1 MNKKEVLEIR
11 KQFTPENCAITRI
24 CGCYV
29 DHEKAKRLQTKTAF
43 LSMPEEEE
51 FKYFDLFRK
60 TFSGKIGR
68 NLLNLEIPLEE
79 EMPGGAQEFLLQLRD
94 SKLQD
99 DMLLEEFY
107 DKVIENYICAGN
119 YYIVLIHAMYDIPR
133 RASDQTELYDASED
147 VYEYL
152 LCSICP
158 VELSKAGLCYDEEEN
173 QITERRREWEVGAPV
188 KGFLF
193 PAFNDRNTDIHAAL
207 YYTKKTEELQE
218 QLTQALFGVNIPLS
232 AEAQKSMFQKILGN
246 VLENRA
252 GYSIVMDVYDRL
264 YELLED
270 WKDDQDPVTVG
281 KHELRSILENS
292 GAAEEVAERF
302 EKEYEEFI
310 GRDTLLQ
317 VSNLVNPKGITIKTA
332 DATISLEPSR
342 MDLVETMD
350 LHGRKCLAV
359 NADGL
364 VEMNGISVL
373 VASEKSEAFF

>member
-29 DHEKAKRLQTKTAF
+29 DHEKTKRLQTKTAF
-43 LSMPEEEE
+43 LSMPEGEE

-60 TFSGKIGR
+60 TLSGKIGR

-119 YYIVLIHAMYDIPR
+119 YYIVLIHAMYDIPG

-173 QITERRREWEVGAPV
+173 TITERRREWEVGAPV

-218 QLTQALFGVNIPLS
+218 QLTQALFGANIPLS
-232 AEAQKSMFQKILGN
+232 AEAQKSVFQKILGN

>member
-29 DHEKAKRLQTKTAF
+29 DHEKTKRLQTKTAF

-60 TFSGKIGR
+60 TLSGKIGR

-79 EMPGGAQEFLLQLRD
+79 EMPGGAQEFLLRLRD

-99 DMLLEEFY
+99 DMLLEKFY

-119 YYIVLIHAMYDIPR
+119 YYIVLIHAMYDIPG
-133 RASDQTELYDASED
+133 RASDQTELYDASEE

-218 QLTQALFGVNIPLS
+218 QLTQALLGVNIPLS

-270 WKDDQDPVTVG
+270 WKDDPDPVTVG

-302 EKEYEEFI
+302 EKEYEKFI

-342 MDLVETMD
+342 MDMLETTD
-350 LHGRKCLAV
+350 LHGMKCLAI

-373 VASEKSEAFF
+373 VALEKSEA

>member
-11 KQFTPENCAITRI
+11 KQLTPVNCAITRI

-29 DHEKAKRLQTKTAF
+29 DHEKTKRLQTKNAF

-60 TFSGKIGR
+60 TLSGKIGR

-119 YYIVLIHAMYDIPR
+119 YYIVLIHAMYDIPG
-133 RASDQTELYDASED
+133 RASDQTELYDASEE
-147 VYEYL
+147 VYEHL

-173 QITERRREWEVGAPV
+173 TITERRREWEVGAPV

-218 QLTQALFGVNIPLS
+218 QLTQALFGVNIPIS

-264 YELLED
+264 YELLEEG
-270 WKDDQDPVTVG
+270 KDDPDPVTVG
-281 KHELRSILENS
+281 KYELRRILENS

-302 EKEYEEFI
+302 EKEYEESI

-317 VSNLVNPKGITIKTA
+317 VSNLVSPKGITIKTA
-332 DATISLEPSR
+332 DATIRLEPSR
-342 MDLVETMD
+342 MDMLETTD
-350 LHGRKCLAV
+350 LHGMKCLAV

-373 VASEKSEAFF
+373 VDLDKPEV

>member
-29 DHEKAKRLQTKTAF
+29 DHEKTKRLQTKTAF

-60 TFSGKIGR
+60 TLSGKIGR
-68 NLLNLEIPLEE
+68 NLLNLEIPMEE

-94 SKLQD
+94 SKLKD
-99 DMLLEEFY
+99 DELLNAFY
-107 DKVIENYICAGN
+107 EKVIENYIYAEN
-119 YYIVLIHAMYDIPR
+119 YYIVLIHAMYDIPG

-173 QITERRREWEVGAPV
+173 QIKERRREWEVGAPV

-218 QLTQALFGVNIPLS
+218 QLTQALFGANIPLS

-264 YELLED
+264 YELLEEG
-270 WKDDQDPVTVG
+270 KDDPDPVTVG
-281 KHELRSILENS
+281 KHELRRILENS

-302 EKEYEEFI
+302 EKEYEENI
-310 GRDTLLQ
+310 GGDTLLQ
-317 VSNLVNPKGITIKTA
+317 VSNLVSPKGITIKTA

-342 MDLVETMD
+342 MDMLETTD
-350 LHGRKCLAV
+350 LHGMKCLAV

-373 VASEKSEAFF
+373 VAPEKPEA

>member
-29 DHEKAKRLQTKTAF
+29 DHEKTKRLQTKTAF

-51 FKYFDLFRK
+51 FKYFDMFRK
-60 TFSGKIGR
+60 SLSGKIGR

-94 SKLQD
+94 SKLKED
-99 DMLLEEFY
+99 ELLKAFY

-119 YYIVLIHAMYDIPR
+119 YYIVLIHAMYDIPG

-173 QITERRREWEVGAPV
+173 RITERRREWEVGAPV
-188 KGFLF
+188 KGFMF
-193 PAFNDRNTDIHAAL
+193 PAFNDRNTDIHAVL

-218 QLTQALFGVNIPLS
+218 QLTQELFGVNIPLS

-264 YELLED
+264 YELLEEG
-270 WKDDQDPVTVG
+270 KDDPDPVTVG
-281 KHELRSILENS
+281 KHELRRILENS

-302 EKEYEEFI
+302 EEEYEEFI

-317 VSNLVNPKGITIKTA
+317 VSNLVSPKGITIKTA
-332 DATISLEPSR
+332 DATIRLEPSR
-342 MDLVETMD
+342 MDMLETTD
-350 LHGRKCLAV
+350 LHGMKCLAI

-373 VASEKSEAFF
+373 LASGKSEV

>member
-29 DHEKAKRLQTKTAF
+29 DHEKAKRLQTNTAF
-43 LSMPEEEE
+43 LSMPEEEGY
-51 FKYFDLFRK
+51 KYIDMFRK
-60 TFSGKIGR
+60 TLSGKIGR

-79 EMPGGAQEFLLQLRD
+79 EMPGGVQEFLLQLRD

-119 YYIVLIHAMYDIPR
+119 YYIVLIHAMYDIPG

-173 QITERRREWEVGAPV
+173 QITERRREWEVGVPV

-264 YELLED
+264 YELLEEG
-270 WKDDQDPVTVG
+270 KDDPDPVTVG
-281 KHELRSILENS
+281 KYELRRILENS
-292 GAAEEVAERF
+292 GAAEEMAERF
-302 EKEYEEFI
+302 EKEYEESI

-317 VSNLVNPKGITIKTA
+317 VSNLVSPKGITIKTA
-332 DATISLEPSR
+332 DATIRLEPSR
-342 MDLVETMD
+342 MDMLETTD
-350 LHGRKCLAV
+350 LHGMKCLAV

-364 VEMNGISVL
+364 VEMNGISVVVDL
-373 VASEKSEAFF
+373 DKQEV

>member
-29 DHEKAKRLQTKTAF
+29 DHEKTKRLQMKTAF

-51 FKYFDLFRK
+51 FKYFDMFRK
-60 TFSGKIGR
+60 TLSGKIGR

-119 YYIVLIHAMYDIPR
+119 YYIVLIHAMYDIPG

-264 YELLED
+264 YELLEEG
-270 WKDDQDPVTVG
+270 KDDPDPVTVG
-281 KHELRSILENS
+281 KYELRRILENS
-292 GAAEEVAERF
+292 GAAEEMAERF

-317 VSNLVNPKGITIKTA
+317 VSNLVSPKGITIKTA
-332 DATISLEPSR
+332 DATIRLEPSR
-342 MDLVETMD
+342 MDMLETTD
-350 LHGRKCLAV
+350 LHGMKCLAV

-373 VASEKSEAFF
+373 VASEKSEA

>member
-29 DHEKAKRLQTKTAF
+29 DHEKAKHLQTKTAF

-60 TFSGKIGR
+60 TLSGKIGR
-68 NLLNLEIPLEE
+68 NLMNLEIPLEE
-79 EMPGGAQEFLLQLRD
+79 EMPRGAQEFLLRLRD

-119 YYIVLIHAMYDIPR
+119 YYIVLIHAMYDIPG

-207 YYTKKTEELQE
+207 YCTKKTEELQE
-218 QLTQALFGVNIPLS
+218 QLTQVLFGVNIPLS

-264 YELLED
+264 YELLEEG
-270 WKDDQDPVTVG
+270 KDDPDPVTVG
-281 KHELRSILENS
+281 KYELRRILENS

-302 EKEYEEFI
+302 EKEYEESI

-317 VSNLVNPKGITIKTA
+317 VSNLVSPKGITIKTA
-332 DATISLEPSR
+332 DATIRLEPSR
-342 MDLVETMD
+342 MDMLETTD
-350 LHGRKCLAV
+350 LHGMKCLAV

-364 VEMNGISVL
+364 VEMNGISVVVDL
-373 VASEKSEAFF
+373 DKQEV

>member
-119 YYIVLIHAMYDIPR
+119 YYIVLIHAMYDIPG

-264 YELLED
+264 YELLEEG
-270 WKDDQDPVTVG
+270 KDDPDPVTVG
-281 KHELRSILENS
+281 KYELRRILENS

-302 EKEYEEFI
+302 EKEYEESI

-317 VSNLVNPKGITIKTA
+317 VSNLVSPKGITIKTA
-332 DATISLEPSR
+332 DATIRLEPSR
-342 MDLVETMD
+342 MDMLETTD
-350 LHGRKCLAV
+350 LHGMKCLAV

-373 VASEKSEAFF
+373 VDLDKPEV

>member
-29 DHEKAKRLQTKTAF
+29 DHEKTKRLQTKTVF

-60 TFSGKIGR
+60 TLSGKIGR

-79 EMPGGAQEFLLQLRD
+79 EMLGGAQEFLLRLRD
-94 SKLQD
+94 SKLKD
-99 DMLLEEFY
+99 DELLNAFY
-107 DKVIENYICAGN
+107 EKVIENYIYTEN
-119 YYIVLIHAMYDIPR
+119 YYIVLIHAMYDIPG

-173 QITERRREWEVGAPV
+173 QIKERRREWEVGAPV

-218 QLTQALFGVNIPLS
+218 QLTQALFGANIPLS

-264 YELLED
+264 YELLEEG
-270 WKDDQDPVTVG
+270 KDDPDPVTVG
-281 KHELRSILENS
+281 KHELRRILENS

-302 EKEYEEFI
+302 EKEYEENI
-310 GRDTLLQ
+310 GGDTLLQ
-317 VSNLVNPKGITIKTA
+317 VSNLVSPKGITIKTA

-342 MDLVETMD
+342 MDMLETTD
-350 LHGRKCLAV
+350 LHGMKCLAI

-373 VASEKSEAFF
+373 LASGKSEV

>member
-11 KQFTPENCAITRI
+11 KQFTQENCAITKI

-29 DHEKAKRLQTKTAF
+29 DHEKTKRLQTKTAF
-43 LSMPEEEE
+43 LSMPKEEM

-60 TFSGKIGR
+60 TLSGKIGR

-79 EMPGGAQEFLLQLRD
+79 EMPGGAQEFLLRLRD
-94 SKLQD
+94 SKLKD
-99 DMLLEEFY
+99 DELLNAFY
-107 DKVIENYICAGN
+107 EKVIENYIYAEN
-119 YYIVLIHAMYDIPR
+119 YYIVLIHAMYDIPG
-133 RASDQTELYDASED
+133 RASDQTELYDASEE

-158 VELSKAGLCYDEEEN
+158 VELSKAGLCYDEEEG

-193 PAFNDRNTDIHAAL
+193 PAFNDRNTDLHAAL

-218 QLTQALFGVNIPLS
+218 QLTQALFGANIPLS
-232 AEAQKSMFQKILGN
+232 AEAQKSMFQEILGN
-246 VLENRA
+246 ALENRA

-264 YELLED
+264 YELLEEG
-270 WKDDQDPVTVG
+270 KDDPDPVTVG
-281 KHELRSILENS
+281 KHELQRVLENS

-310 GRDTLLQ
+310 GRDALLQ
-317 VSNLVNPKGITIKTA
+317 VSNLVSPKGITIETA
-332 DATISLEPSR
+332 DATISLDPSR
-342 MDLVETMD
+342 MDLVETTD
-350 LHGRKCLAV
+350 LHGRKCLAI

-373 VASEKSEAFF
+373 VAPEKPEA

>member
-119 YYIVLIHAMYDIPR
+119 YYIVLIHAMYDIPG

-264 YELLED
+264 YELLEEG
-270 WKDDQDPVTVG
+270 KDDPDPVTVG
-281 KHELRSILENS
+281 KYELRRILENS
-292 GAAEEVAERF
+292 GAAEEAAERF

-317 VSNLVNPKGITIKTA
+317 VSNLVSPKGITIKTA
-332 DATISLEPSR
+332 DATIRLEPNR
-342 MDLVETMD
+342 MDMLETTD
-350 LHGRKCLAV
+350 LHGMKCLAV

-364 VEMNGISVL
+364 VEMNGISVVVDL
-373 VASEKSEAFF
+373 NKPEV

>member
-11 KQFTPENCAITRI
+11 KQFTPEDCAITRI

-60 TFSGKIGR
+60 TLSGKIGR
-68 NLLNLEIPLEE
+68 NLMNLEIPLEE

-119 YYIVLIHAMYDIPR
+119 YYIVLIHAMYDIPG

-264 YELLED
+264 YELLEVG
-270 WKDDQDPVTVG
+270 KDDPDPVTVG
-281 KHELRSILENS
+281 EYELRRILENS
-292 GAAEEVAERF
+292 GAAEEMAERF

-317 VSNLVNPKGITIKTA
+317 VSNLVSPKGITIKTA
-332 DATISLEPSR
+332 DATIRLEPSR
-342 MDLVETMD
+342 MDMLETTD
-350 LHGRKCLAV
+350 LHGMKCLAV

-373 VASEKSEAFF
+373 VASEKSEA

>member
-29 DHEKAKRLQTKTAF
+29 DHEKTKRLQTKTAF
-43 LSMPEEEE
+43 LSTPEEEE
-51 FKYFDLFRK
+51 FKYFDMFRK
-60 TFSGKIGR
+60 TLSGKIGR

-94 SKLQD
+94 SKLKED
-99 DMLLEEFY
+99 ELLNAFY
-107 DKVIENYICAGN
+107 DKVIENYIFAGN
-119 YYIVLIHAMYDIPR
+119 YYIVLIHAMYDIPG
-133 RASDQTELYDASED
+133 RASDQTELCDASED

-173 QITERRREWEVGAPV
+173 RITERRREWEVGAPV

-264 YELLED
+264 YELLEEG
-270 WKDDQDPVTVG
+270 KDDPDPVTVG
-281 KHELRSILENS
+281 KHELRRILENS

-302 EKEYEEFI
+302 EEEYEEFI

-317 VSNLVNPKGITIKTA
+317 VSNLVSPKGITIKTA

-342 MDLVETMD
+342 MDMLETTD
-350 LHGRKCLAV
+350 LHGMKCLAV

-373 VASEKSEAFF
+373 VAPEKTEA

>member
-119 YYIVLIHAMYDIPR
+119 YYIVLIHAMYDIPG

-264 YELLED
+264 YELLEEG
-270 WKDDQDPVTVG
+270 KDDPDPVTVG
-281 KHELRSILENS
+281 KYELRRILENS
-292 GAAEEVAERF
+292 GAAEEMAERF

-317 VSNLVNPKGITIKTA
+317 VSNLVSPKGITIKTA
-332 DATISLEPSR
+332 DATIRLEPSR
-342 MDLVETMD
+342 MDMLEPTD
-350 LHGRKCLAV
+350 LHGMKCLAV

-364 VEMNGISVL
+364 VEMNGISVVVDL
-373 VASEKSEAFF
+373 DKPEV

>member
-29 DHEKAKRLQTKTAF
+29 DHEKAKHLQTKTAF

-51 FKYFDLFRK
+51 FKYFDLLRK
-60 TFSGKIGR
+60 TLSGKIGR
-68 NLLNLEIPLEE
+68 NLMNLEIPLEE
-79 EMPGGAQEFLLQLRD
+79 EMPRGAQEFLLRLRD

-119 YYIVLIHAMYDIPR
+119 YYIVLIHAMYDIPG

-173 QITERRREWEVGAPV
+173 RITERRREWEVGAPV

-193 PAFNDRNTDIHAAL
+193 PAFNDRNTDIHATL

-232 AEAQKSMFQKILGN
+232 AE
-246 VLENRA
+246 EHR
-252 GYSIVMDVYDRL
+252 
-264 YELLED
+264 
-270 WKDDQDPVTVG
+270 
-281 KHELRSILENS
+281 
-292 GAAEEVAERF
+292 
-302 EKEYEEFI
+302 
-310 GRDTLLQ
+310 
-317 VSNLVNPKGITIKTA
+317 
-332 DATISLEPSR
+332 
-342 MDLVETMD
+342 
-350 LHGRKCLAV
+350 
-359 NADGL
+359 
-364 VEMNGISVL
+364 
-373 VASEKSEAFF
+373 

>member
-29 DHEKAKRLQTKTAF
+29 DHEKAKHLQTKTAF

-60 TFSGKIGR
+60 TLSGKIGR
-68 NLLNLEIPLEE
+68 NLMNLEIPLEE
-79 EMPGGAQEFLLQLRD
+79 EMPRGAQEFLLRLRD

-119 YYIVLIHAMYDIPR
+119 YYIVLIHAMYDIPG

-207 YYTKKTEELQE
+207 YCTKKTEELQE
-218 QLTQALFGVNIPLS
+218 QLTQALFGVNIPIS

-264 YELLED
+264 YELLEEG
-270 WKDDQDPVTVG
+270 KDDPDPVTVG
-281 KHELRSILENS
+281 KYELRRILENS

-302 EKEYEEFI
+302 EKEYEESI

-317 VSNLVNPKGITIKTA
+317 VSNLVSPKGITIKTA
-332 DATISLEPSR
+332 DATIRLEPSR
-342 MDLVETMD
+342 MDMLETTD
-350 LHGRKCLAV
+350 LHGMQCLAV

-373 VASEKSEAFF
+373 VDLDKPEV

>member
-29 DHEKAKRLQTKTAF
+29 DYEKTKRLQTKTAF

-60 TFSGKIGR
+60 TLSGKIGR
-68 NLLNLEIPLEE
+68 NLLNLEILLEE
-79 EMPGGAQEFLLQLRD
+79 EMPGGAQDFLLQLRD

-119 YYIVLIHAMYDIPR
+119 YYIALIHAMYDIPG
-133 RASDQTELYDASED
+133 RASDQTELYDASEE

-158 VELSKAGLCYDEEEN
+158 VELSKAGLCYDKEEN
-173 QITERRREWEVGAPV
+173 LITERRREWEIGAPV

-232 AEAQKSMFQKILGN
+232 AGTQKSMFQKILGN
-246 VLENRA
+246 VFENRA
-252 GYSIVMDVYDRL
+252 GYSIVIDVYDRL
-264 YELLED
+264 YELLEEG
-270 WKDDQDPVTVG
+270 KDDPDPVTVG
-281 KHELRSILENS
+281 KYELRRILENS
-292 GAAEEVAERF
+292 GAAEEVVERF
-302 EKEYEEFI
+302 EEEYEEFI
-310 GRDTLLQ
+310 GRDILLQ
-317 VSNLVNPKGITIKTA
+317 VSNLVSPKGITIKTA
-332 DATISLEPSR
+332 DATISLKPSR
-342 MDLVETMD
+342 MDVLETTD
-350 LHGRKCLAV
+350 LHDMKCLAI
-359 NADGL
+359 NTDGL

-373 VASEKSEAFF
+373 VDLDKSEA

>member
-29 DHEKAKRLQTKTAF
+29 DHEKTKRLQTKTAF
-43 LSMPEEEE
+43 LSMPEEEA

-60 TFSGKIGR
+60 TLSGKIGR

-79 EMPGGAQEFLLQLRD
+79 EMPGGAQEFLLRLRD

-99 DMLLEEFY
+99 DMLLEKFY

-119 YYIVLIHAMYDIPR
+119 YYIVLIHAMYDIPG
-133 RASDQTELYDASED
+133 RAADQTELYDASEE
-147 VYEYL
+147 VYEHL

-173 QITERRREWEVGAPV
+173 TITERRREWEVGAPV

-218 QLTQALFGVNIPLS
+218 QLTQALFGANIPLS

-252 GYSIVMDVYDRL
+252 GYFIVMDVYDRL

-270 WKDDQDPVTVG
+270 WKDDPDPVTVG

-342 MDLVETMD
+342 MDLVETME

-373 VASEKSEAFF
+373 VASEKSEA

>member
-29 DHEKAKRLQTKTAF
+29 DYEKTKRLQTKTAF

-60 TFSGKIGR
+60 TLSGKIGR
-68 NLLNLEIPLEE
+68 NLLNLEILLEE

-119 YYIVLIHAMYDIPR
+119 YYIVLIHAMYDIPG
-133 RASDQTELYDASED
+133 RASDQTELYDASEE

-158 VELSKAGLCYDEEEN
+158 VELSKAGLCYDKEEN
-173 QITERRREWEVGAPV
+173 LITERRREWEVGAPV

-270 WKDDQDPVTVG
+270 WKDDPDPVTVG
-281 KHELRSILENS
+281 KHELRRILENS
-292 GAAEEVAERF
+292 GAAEEMAERF

-317 VSNLVNPKGITIKTA
+317 VSNLVSPKGITIKTA
-332 DATISLEPSR
+332 DATIRLEPSR
-342 MDLVETMD
+342 MDMLEPTD
-350 LHGRKCLAV
+350 LHGMKCLAV

-373 VASEKSEAFF
+373 VDLDKSEA

>member
-29 DHEKAKRLQTKTAF
+29 DHEKTKRLQTKTAF

-51 FKYFDLFRK
+51 FKYFDMFRK
-60 TFSGKIGR
+60 TLSGKIGR

-94 SKLQD
+94 SKLKED
-99 DMLLEEFY
+99 ELLNAFY

-119 YYIVLIHAMYDIPR
+119 YYIVLIHAMYDIPG

-173 QITERRREWEVGAPV
+173 RITERRREWEVGAPV
-188 KGFLF
+188 KGFMF
-193 PAFNDRNTDIHAAL
+193 PAFNDRNTDIHAVL

-218 QLTQALFGVNIPLS
+218 QLTQELFGVNIPLS

-252 GYSIVMDVYDRL
+252 GYSIVMDVYNRL
-264 YELLED
+264 YELLEEG
-270 WKDDQDPVTVG
+270 KDNPDPVTVG
-281 KHELRSILENS
+281 KYELRRILENS
-292 GAAEEVAERF
+292 GAAEEMAERF

-317 VSNLVNPKGITIKTA
+317 VSNLVSPKGITIKTA
-332 DATISLEPSR
+332 DATIRLEPSR
-342 MDLVETMD
+342 MDMLEPTD
-350 LHGRKCLAV
+350 LHGMKCLAV

-364 VEMNGISVL
+364 VEMNGISVVVDL
-373 VASEKSEAFF
+373 DKPEV

>member
-29 DHEKAKRLQTKTAF
+29 DHEKTKRLQTKTAF
-43 LSMPEEEE
+43 LSMLEGEM
-51 FKYFDLFRK
+51 FKCFDLFRK
-60 TFSGKIGR
+60 TLSGKIGR
-68 NLLNLEIPLEE
+68 NLLNLKIPLEE

-94 SKLQD
+94 SKLKD
-99 DMLLEEFY
+99 DELLNAFY
-107 DKVIENYICAGN
+107 EKVIENYIYAEN
-119 YYIVLIHAMYDIPR
+119 YYIVLIHAMYDIPG

-173 QITERRREWEVGAPV
+173 QIKERRREWEVGAPV

-193 PAFNDRNTDIHAAL
+193 PAFNDRNTDLHAAL

-218 QLTQALFGVNIPLS
+218 QLTQALFGANIPLS

-246 VLENRA
+246 VLENQA

-264 YELLED
+264 YELLEEG
-270 WKDDQDPVTVG
+270 KDDPDPVTVG
-281 KHELRSILENS
+281 KYELRRTLENS

-302 EKEYEEFI
+302 EEEYEEFI

-317 VSNLVNPKGITIKTA
+317 VSNLVSPKGITIKTA

-342 MDLVETMD
+342 MDMLETTD
-350 LHGRKCLAV
+350 LHGMKCLAV

-373 VASEKSEAFF
+373 VAPEKPEA

>member
-29 DHEKAKRLQTKTAF
+29 DHEKTKRLQTKTVF

-60 TFSGKIGR
+60 TLSGKIGR

-79 EMPGGAQEFLLQLRD
+79 EMLGGAQEFLLRLRD
-94 SKLQD
+94 SKLKD
-99 DMLLEEFY
+99 DELLNAFY
-107 DKVIENYICAGN
+107 EKVIENYIYAEN
-119 YYIVLIHAMYDIPR
+119 YYIVLIHAMYDIPG

-173 QITERRREWEVGAPV
+173 QIKERRREWEVGAPV

-218 QLTQALFGVNIPLS
+218 QLTQALFGANIPLS

-264 YELLED
+264 YELLEEG
-270 WKDDQDPVTVG
+270 KDDPDPVTVG
-281 KHELRSILENS
+281 KHELRRILENS

-302 EKEYEEFI
+302 EKEYEENI
-310 GRDTLLQ
+310 GGDTLLQ
-317 VSNLVNPKGITIKTA
+317 VSNLVSPKGITIKTA

-342 MDLVETMD
+342 MDMLETTD
-350 LHGRKCLAV
+350 LHGMKCLAI

-373 VASEKSEAFF
+373 LASGKSEV

>member
-1 MNKKEVLEIR
+1 MNKKDVLEIR

-119 YYIVLIHAMYDIPR
+119 YYIVLIHAMYDIPG

-264 YELLED
+264 YELLEEG
-270 WKDDQDPVTVG
+270 KDDPDPVTVG
-281 KHELRSILENS
+281 KYELRRILENS
-292 GAAEEVAERF
+292 GAAEEAAERF

-317 VSNLVNPKGITIKTA
+317 VSNLVSPKGITIKTA
-332 DATISLEPSR
+332 DATIRLEPNR
-342 MDLVETMD
+342 MDMLETTD
-350 LHGRKCLAV
+350 LHGMKCLAV

-364 VEMNGISVL
+364 VEMNGISVVVDL
-373 VASEKSEAFF
+373 NKPEV

>member
-119 YYIVLIHAMYDIPR
+119 YYIVLIHAMYDIPG
-133 RASDQTELYDASED
+133 RASNQTELYDASED

-264 YELLED
+264 YELLEEG
-270 WKDDQDPVTVG
+270 KDDPDPVTVG
-281 KHELRSILENS
+281 KYELRRILENS
-292 GAAEEVAERF
+292 GAAEEAAERF

-317 VSNLVNPKGITIKTA
+317 VSNLVSPKGITIKTA
-332 DATISLEPSR
+332 DATIRLEPNR
-342 MDLVETMD
+342 MDMLETTD
-350 LHGRKCLAV
+350 LHGMKCLAV

-364 VEMNGISVL
+364 VEMNGISVVVDL
-373 VASEKSEAFF
+373 NKPEV

>member
-29 DHEKAKRLQTKTAF
+29 DYEKTKRLQTKTAF

-60 TFSGKIGR
+60 TLSGKIGR
-68 NLLNLEIPLEE
+68 NLLNLEILLEE

-119 YYIVLIHAMYDIPR
+119 YYIVLIHAMYDIPG
-133 RASDQTELYDASED
+133 RASDQTELYDASEE

-173 QITERRREWEVGAPV
+173 LITERRREWEIGAPV

-232 AEAQKSMFQKILGN
+232 AGTQQSMFQKILGN
-246 VLENRA
+246 VFENRV
-252 GYSIVMDVYDRL
+252 GYSIVIDVYDRL
-264 YELLED
+264 YELLEEG
-270 WKDDQDPVTVG
+270 KDDPDPVTVG
-281 KHELRSILENS
+281 KYELRRILENS
-292 GAAEEVAERF
+292 GAAEEVVERF

-310 GRDTLLQ
+310 GRDILLQ
-317 VSNLVNPKGITIKTA
+317 VSNLVSSKGITIKTA
-332 DATISLEPSR
+332 DATISLKPSR
-342 MDLVETMD
+342 MDVLETTD
-350 LHGRKCLAV
+350 LHDVKCLAI
-359 NADGL
+359 NTDGL

-373 VASEKSEAFF
+373 VAPEKSEA

>member
-29 DHEKAKRLQTKTAF
+29 DYEKTKRLQTKTAF
-43 LSMPEEEE
+43 LSMPEEE
-51 FKYFDLFRK
+51 
-60 TFSGKIGR
+60 
-68 NLLNLEIPLEE
+68 
-79 EMPGGAQEFLLQLRD
+79 
-94 SKLQD
+94 
-99 DMLLEEFY
+99 
-107 DKVIENYICAGN
+107 
-119 YYIVLIHAMYDIPR
+119 
-133 RASDQTELYDASED
+133 

-158 VELSKAGLCYDEEEN
+158 VELSKAGLCYDKEEN
-173 QITERRREWEVGAPV
+173 LITERRREWEVGAPV

-270 WKDDQDPVTVG
+270 WKDDPDPVTVG
-281 KHELRSILENS
+281 KHELRRILENS
-292 GAAEEVAERF
+292 GAAEEMAERF

-317 VSNLVNPKGITIKTA
+317 VSNLVSPKGITIKTA
-332 DATISLEPSR
+332 DATIRLEPSR
-342 MDLVETMD
+342 MDMLEPTD
-350 LHGRKCLAV
+350 LHGMKCLAV

-373 VASEKSEAFF
+373 VDLDKSEA

>member
-60 TFSGKIGR
+60 TLSGKIGR

-79 EMPGGAQEFLLQLRD
+79 EMPGGAQEFLLRLRD

-99 DMLLEEFY
+99 DMLLEKFY
-107 DKVIENYICAGN
+107 DQVIENYICAGN
-119 YYIVLIHAMYDIPR
+119 YHIVLIHAMYDIPG

-173 QITERRREWEVGAPV
+173 RITERRREWEVGAPV

-193 PAFNDRNTDIHAAL
+193 PAFNDRNTDIHATL

-264 YELLED
+264 YELLEEG
-270 WKDDQDPVTVG
+270 KDDPDPVTVG
-281 KHELRSILENS
+281 KYELRRILENS
-292 GAAEEVAERF
+292 GAAEEMAERF
-302 EKEYEEFI
+302 EKEYEESI

-317 VSNLVNPKGITIKTA
+317 VSNLVSPKGITIKTA
-332 DATISLEPSR
+332 DATIRLEPSR
-342 MDLVETMD
+342 MDMLETTD
-350 LHGRKCLAV
+350 LHGMKCLAV

-373 VASEKSEAFF
+373 VDLDKPEA

>member
-29 DHEKAKRLQTKTAF
+29 DHEKTKRLQTKTAF

-51 FKYFDLFRK
+51 FKYFDMFRK
-60 TFSGKIGR
+60 TLSGKIGR

-79 EMPGGAQEFLLQLRD
+79 EMPGGAQEFLLRLRD

-99 DMLLEEFY
+99 DMLLEKFY
-107 DKVIENYICAGN
+107 DQVIENYICAGN
-119 YYIVLIHAMYDIPR
+119 YYIVLIHAMYDIPG

-173 QITERRREWEVGAPV
+173 RITERRRGWEVGAPV

-264 YELLED
+264 YELLEEG
-270 WKDDQDPVTVG
+270 KDDPDPVTVG
-281 KHELRSILENS
+281 KHELRRILENS

-302 EKEYEEFI
+302 EKEYEENI
-310 GRDTLLQ
+310 GGDTLLQ
-317 VSNLVNPKGITIKTA
+317 VSNLVSPKGITIKTA
-332 DATISLEPSR
+332 DATIRLEPSR
-342 MDLVETMD
+342 MDMLETTD
-350 LHGRKCLAV
+350 LHGMKCLAV

-373 VASEKSEAFF
+373 VDLDKPEV

>member
-11 KQFTPENCAITRI
+11 KQLTPVNCAITRI

-29 DHEKAKRLQTKTAF
+29 DHEKTKRMQMKEAF
-43 LSMPEEEE
+43 LSMPEEEG
-51 FKYFDLFRK
+51 FKYFDMLRK
-60 TFSGKIGR
+60 TLSGKIGR

-79 EMPGGAQEFLLQLRD
+79 EQPGGAQEFLIRLRD
-94 SKLQD
+94 SKLKD
-99 DMLLEEFY
+99 DELLNTFY
-107 DKVIENYICAGN
+107 EKVIENYICSGN
-119 YYIVLIHAMYDIPR
+119 YYIVLVHAMYDIPG
-133 RASDQTELYDASED
+133 RASDQTELYDASEE
-147 VYEYL
+147 VYEHL

-173 QITERRREWEVGAPV
+173 TITERRREWEVGAPV

-264 YELLED
+264 YELLEEG
-270 WKDDQDPVTVG
+270 KDDPDPVTVG
-281 KHELRSILENS
+281 KYELRRILENS
-292 GAAEEVAERF
+292 GAAEEAAERF

-317 VSNLVNPKGITIKTA
+317 VSNLVSPKGITIKTA
-332 DATISLEPSR
+332 DATIRLEPNR
-342 MDLVETMD
+342 MDMLETMD

-364 VEMNGISVL
+364 VEMNGISVVVDL
-373 VASEKSEAFF
+373 NKPEV

>member
-11 KQFTPENCAITRI
+11 KQFTPEDCAITRI

-60 TFSGKIGR
+60 TLSGKIGR
-68 NLLNLEIPLEE
+68 NLMNLEIPLEE

-119 YYIVLIHAMYDIPR
+119 YYIVLIHAMYDIPG

-173 QITERRREWEVGAPV
+173 QITEWRREWEVGAPV

-252 GYSIVMDVYDRL
+252 GYSIVMDVYNRL
-264 YELLED
+264 YELLEAG
-270 WKDDQDPVTVG
+270 KDDPDPVTVG
-281 KHELRSILENS
+281 EYELRRILENS
-292 GAAEEVAERF
+292 GAAEEMAERF

-317 VSNLVNPKGITIKTA
+317 VSNLVSPKGITIKTA
-332 DATISLEPSR
+332 DATIRLEPSR
-342 MDLVETMD
+342 MDMLETTD
-350 LHGRKCLAV
+350 LHGMKCLAV

-373 VASEKSEAFF
+373 VASEKSEA

>member
-29 DHEKAKRLQTKTAF
+29 DHEKTKRMQMKEAF

-51 FKYFDLFRK
+51 FKYFDLLRK
-60 TFSGKIGR
+60 TLSGKIGR

-79 EMPGGAQEFLLQLRD
+79 AMPGGAQEFLLRLRD

-99 DMLLEEFY
+99 DMLLEKFY

-119 YYIVLIHAMYDIPR
+119 YYIVLIHAMYDIPG
-133 RASDQTELYDASED
+133 RASDQTELYDASEE
-147 VYEYL
+147 VYEHL

-193 PAFNDRNTDIHAAL
+193 PAFNDRNTDIHSAL

-270 WKDDQDPVTVG
+270 WKDDPDPVTVG
-281 KHELRSILENS
+281 KYELRRILENS
-292 GAAEEVAERF
+292 GAAEEMAERF

-317 VSNLVNPKGITIKTA
+317 VSNLVSPKGITIKTA
-332 DATISLEPSR
+332 DATIRLEPSR
-342 MDLVETMD
+342 MDMLETTD
-350 LHGRKCLAV
+350 LHGMKCLAV

-364 VEMNGISVL
+364 VEMNGISVVVDL
-373 VASEKSEAFF
+373 DKQEV

>member
-11 KQFTPENCAITRI
+11 KQLTPVNCAITRI

-29 DHEKAKRLQTKTAF
+29 DHEKTKRLQTKNAF

-51 FKYFDLFRK
+51 FKYFDMLRK
-60 TFSGKIGR
+60 TLSGKIGR

-119 YYIVLIHAMYDIPR
+119 YYIVLIHAMYDIPG
-133 RASDQTELYDASED
+133 RASDQTELYDASEE
-147 VYEYL
+147 VYEHL

-173 QITERRREWEVGAPV
+173 TITERRREWEVGAPV

-218 QLTQALFGVNIPLS
+218 QLTQALLGVNIPLS

-264 YELLED
+264 YELLEEG
-270 WKDDQDPVTVG
+270 KDDPDPVTVG
-281 KHELRSILENS
+281 KHELRRILENS

-302 EKEYEEFI
+302 EKEYEENI
-310 GRDTLLQ
+310 GGDTLLQ
-317 VSNLVNPKGITIKTA
+317 VSNLVSPKGITIKTA
-332 DATISLEPSR
+332 DATIRLEPSR
-342 MDLVETMD
+342 MDMLETTD
-350 LHGRKCLAV
+350 LHGMKCLAV

-373 VASEKSEAFF
+373 VDLDKPEV

>member
-29 DHEKAKRLQTKTAF
+29 DHEKTKRLQTKTAF
-43 LSMPEEEE
+43 LSMPEGEE

-60 TFSGKIGR
+60 TLSGKIGR

-79 EMPGGAQEFLLQLRD
+79 EMPGGAQEFLLRLRD
-94 SKLQD
+94 SKLKD
-99 DMLLEEFY
+99 DELLNAFY
-107 DKVIENYICAGN
+107 EKVIENYIYAEN
-119 YYIVLIHAMYDIPR
+119 YYIVLIHAMYDIPG
-133 RASDQTELYDASED
+133 RASDQTELYDASEN

-173 QITERRREWEVGAPV
+173 RITERRREWEVGVPV

-264 YELLED
+264 YELLEEG
-270 WKDDQDPVTVG
+270 KDDPDPVTVG
-281 KHELRSILENS
+281 KHELRRILENS

-302 EKEYEEFI
+302 EKEYEENI
-310 GRDTLLQ
+310 GGDTLLQ
-317 VSNLVNPKGITIKTA
+317 VSNLVSPKGITIKTA
-332 DATISLEPSR
+332 DATIRLEPSR
-342 MDLVETMD
+342 MDMLETTD
-350 LHGRKCLAV
+350 LHGMKCLAV

-373 VASEKSEAFF
+373 VASGKPEA